1 MTQKTVF
8 VFIETT
14 PYKFCIKEKYSTGG
28 LLRLV
33 MYQFCPDVRMSEEFS
48 HVSWLFKRFGPA
60 WWNIMA
66 LRIGF
71 CLDR

>member
-33 MYQFCPDVRMSEEFS
+33 ISTNSVRMCVCLKSLVTF
-48 HVSWLFKRFGPA
+48 P
-60 WWNIMA
+60 
-66 LRIGF
+66 GF
-71 CLDR
+71 LKGLDPPGGTFWRYG